1 MRCLLIIAVL
11 FSSSSAFA
19 QKKEE
24 INFSDALQ
32 IDSSEY
38 FLIPRL
44 VDESNKDQ
52 YSKGKG
58 YTLWGNYSDI
68 YFYNTKTNQTK
79 KLFEGKLA
87 LIAPFM
93 IKRYSYYTT
102 EREPDLTNNILP
114 KHILFLVR
122 TDDFNGGK
130 ALDSDDPSYLYI
142 STKTGDNLRQITPG
156 GFHVIS
162 WTISK
167 DKKTILVK
175 GKNDKNKNKKFGN
188 GDDELYYRVDLDDDI
203 SKIQHHPIN
212 LQ

>member
-1 MRCLLIIAVL
+1 MRCPLIIAVL
-11 FSSSSAFA
+11 FSSLSAFA

-52 YSKGKG
+52 YGKGKG

-79 KLFEGKLA
+79 KPFEGKLV

-93 IKRYSYYTT
+93 TKRYSYYTT

-114 KHILFLVR
+114 KHILYSAR
-122 TDDFNGGK
+122 TDDFNGDK

-142 STKTGDNLRQITPG
+142 STKTGDNLKQITPD

-162 WTISK
+162 WTVSK
-167 DKKTILVK
+167 DRKTILVK

-188 GDDELYYRVDLDDDI
+188 GDDELYYRIDLDDDI
-203 SKIQHHPIN
+203 SKIQYYPIN